1 MKAYMTGMICGALLM
16 CAGLVVFVIIAT
28 AAEARRCDTPCQLEQ
43 RIEALEQQLAGGYWY
58 PYPPNRDEAE
68 MN

>member
-1 MKAYMTGMICGALLM
+1 M